1 MAERTSARTKVTSD
15 RVPRGQGPRAGWGDA
30 EVEEGKEGSGKHC
43 EAGKDL
49 SMFYRG
55 A

>member
-30 EVEEGKEGSGKHC
+30 AVEEGKEGSGRHC